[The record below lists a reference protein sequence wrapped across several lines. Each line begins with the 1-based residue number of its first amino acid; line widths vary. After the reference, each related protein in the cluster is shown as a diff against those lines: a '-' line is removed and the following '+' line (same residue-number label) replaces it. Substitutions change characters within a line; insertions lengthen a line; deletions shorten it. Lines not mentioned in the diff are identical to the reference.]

1 MEVGVPPFFKEGCFE
16 IPHNPRV
23 DLFFFMTREHS
34 EGFKAA
40 FFHLLNKLI
49 FSFARGSCNVYN
61 YCERFE
67 PRSDFISRL
76 SMIVQVNVVLDRT
89 VFIDSD

>member
-1 MEVGVPPFFKEGCFE
+1 MEVGVSLFFKEGCFE

-34 EGFKAA
+34 EGLKAA

-76 SMIVQVNVVLDRT
+76 SMIVRVDLVLDRT
-89 VFIDSD
+89 VFIDRD

>member
-1 MEVGVPPFFKEGCFE
+1 MFPPFLKKDVLKFHTILGW
-16 IPHNPRV
+16 IYIY
-23 DLFFFMTREHS
+23 FFMTREHS